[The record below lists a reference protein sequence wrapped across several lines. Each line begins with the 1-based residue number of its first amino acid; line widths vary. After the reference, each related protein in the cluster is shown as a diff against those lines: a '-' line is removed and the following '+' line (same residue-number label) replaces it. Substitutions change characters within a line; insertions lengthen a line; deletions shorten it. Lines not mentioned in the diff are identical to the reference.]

1 MSDTPERFTPRA
13 AEGRTGTP
21 APAVQ
26 APLPAPNLGLCPD
39 CHQLI
44 SHQAESCPH
53 CGRFIQRFASKIV
66 IDRKG
71 WVSTIAWGILLA
83 AVLPWLILIAL
94 AFLFLI
100 GGIGDRSLLR

>member
-1 MSDTPERFTPRA
+1 MNETPERLTPRA
-13 AEGRTGTP
+13 DDDRTQISTP
-21 APAVQ
+21 TRQ
-26 APLPAPNLGLCPD
+26 APVATTNLGLCPD

-66 IDRKG
+66 VDRKG

-83 AVLPWLILIAL
+83 VVVPWLILLAL

-100 GGIGDRSLLR
+100 GGVGRGSLLR

>member
-1 MSDTPERFTPRA
+1 MSEMPERTGGRA
-13 AEGRTGTP
+13 ANSRTQP
-21 APAVQ
+21 AMQAGQ
-26 APLPAPNLGLCPD
+26 APLPASNLGLCPD

-53 CGRFIQRFASKIV
+53 CGRFIQRFGTKMV

-83 AVLPWLILIAL
+83 AVLPWLLLIAL
-94 AFLFLI
+94 AFLVLI
-100 GGIGDRSLLR
+100 GGVGGRSLIR